1 MTRRLQYL
9 VVTLSSC
16 LMGLL
21 LMGLVM
27 GRTNAA
33 DAGGPAYRHFDVFT
47 EVISKIKSEYVEE
60 PNMQNVTFG
69 AVNGLLESIDPYA
82 SFLTADQYKQYLK
95 SLETPKA
102 DVGLILSRR
111 FGYVSVVD
119 AIPGSP
125 ADKLELTTGDV
136 IETINTVSTRDMPLA
151 SAQMLLQGDPGST
164 VELSVIRVRR
174 SAEAQKV
181 QLSREKIVMPAVAT
195 RMVSGDTAYVQ
206 VSSLEAGKAA
216 LVAAKLKELS
226 GQGARKVVLDLR
238 NNAGGSPEE
247 GFALANLFLESG
259 NITYAVGQKVAR
271 QDVKA
276 DPTKVV
282 WKQPVVVMTNRGT
295 AGGAEIAASALL
307 DNKRGELVGER
318 TYGDA
323 SMRKALT
330 MEDGSAVILA
340 IAKYYNAA
348 GKAIQDNAVMP
359 SLIVVDAAD
368 VPDSDDDED
377 DADKKPQT
385 VTPPPATPEKP
396 AEDVQLKKAIEVLT
410 SGLQAAKNSDPK
422 IKAQNPDKVA
432 GPAAGLDGATPELN
446 PGRLNIPRPKQ

>member
-16 LMGLL
+16 LMALL

-33 DAGGPAYRHFDVFT
+33 DQGGPAYRHFDVFT

-95 SLETPKA
+95 SMESPKA

-136 IETINTVSTRDMPLA
+136 IETIAGVSTRDMPLA
-151 SAQMLLQGDPGST
+151 SAQMLLQGEAGST

-181 QLSREKIVMPAVAT
+181 QLSREKIVLPTVSA
-195 RMVSGDTAYVQ
+195 RMVSSDIGYLQ
-206 VSSLEAGKAA
+206 VAALEAGKISQ
-216 LVAAKLKELS
+216 VSAKLKELS

-238 NNAGGSPEE
+238 NNAGGRPEE
-247 GFALANLFLESG
+247 GFALANLFLEKG
-259 NITYAVGQKVAR
+259 NITYAIGQKVPR
-271 QDVKA
+271 QDVTA
-276 DPTKVV
+276 DPSKVV
-282 WKQPVVVMTNRGT
+282 WKQPVAVITNRGT

-307 DNKRGELVGER
+307 DNKRAELIGER

-323 SMRKALT
+323 ALRKALT

-340 IAKYYNAA
+340 VAKYYNAA

-359 SLIVVDAAD
+359 SLLVADAAE
-368 VPDSDDDED
+368 VPDSDDDDED
-377 DADKKPQT
+377 AAKKP
-385 VTPPPATPEKP
+385 ATTAAPEPDKP
-396 AEDVQLKKAIEVLT
+396 AEDLQLKKAIEVLT
-410 SGLQAAKNSDPK
+410 SGLEAAKKSDPK
-422 IKAQNPDKVA
+422 IAAQNPDR
-432 GPAAGLDGATPELN
+432 PAEGAADKPREILTTD
-446 PGRLNIPRPKQ
+446 PGRLNVPRPKQ